1 MSNNYI
7 QKEKRI
13 MENQNANQQLTA
25 QLVKSNASEFLVWEV
40 AITNSRKKKH
50 YCKNARKALNLLFI
64 LKKETG
70 LAIEYDTMRHLKAIL
85 AKQSRNAA
93 TIAAIGAQQ

>member
-40 AITNSRKKKH
+40 SITNSRKKKH